1 MRAGRWLVLGL
12 LGCLAAAAPARAEWV
27 ELHPGP
33 EGEDVAPY
41 SFFPTLL
48 RGSHPTLWAFTDFED
63 GQEHSFVTYLR
74 FELPPGLLA
83 DGGTVAEALLTLVYA
98 LDDVGWGGSSS
109 APGVLECRPV
119 TEAWSEGSVTW
130 NARPGFGDPV
140 AVSDGITGL
149 GVLELDVTGLVA
161 DWASGARPNHGFAL
175 TNPTD
180 RMIGFHSFEA
190 SVDPIFKASLA
201 IEVVPEPTAGSGALA
216 ALAALGA
223 ARRCR
228 GAA

>member
-1 MRAGRWLVLGL
+1 MRAALVL
-12 LGCLAAAAPARAEWV
+12 LGCLAAAAPARAERV
-27 ELHPGP
+27 ELRPGP

-41 SFFPTLL
+41 SFFPGLL
-48 RGSHPTLWAFTDFED
+48 RGGHPSLWAFTDFED
-63 GQEHSFVTYLR
+63 GQEHAFVTYLR
-74 FELPPGLLA
+74 FELPPDLLGP
-83 DGGTVAEALLTLVYA
+83 DETVGEALLTLVYA
-98 LDDVGWGGSSS
+98 LDDVGWGGSAS
-109 APGVLECRPV
+109 APGRLECRPV

-140 AVSDGITGL
+140 AVIEGITAL

-161 DWASGARPNHGFAL
+161 DWASGARPNHGVAL

-201 IEVVPEPTAGSGALA
+201 IEVVPEPAAGSGALA

-223 ARRCR
+223 AHRRR
-228 GAA
+228 EAA